1 MTRYMIE
8 RTWDPEKE
16 NKASVEAGLRSK
28 RLVIEKFPDVT
39 WEHSHV
45 VMNEVGLL
53 KTFCVYEAPSE
64 AVVREH
70 ASLLGNHEI
79 SAIYEIGGDISPSDF
94 PT

>member
-8 RTWDPEKE
+8 RTWDPDEE
-16 NKASVEAGLRSK
+16 SKASVEAGLRSK
-28 RLVIEKFPDVT
+28 RLAIEKFPGIT

-45 VMNEVGLL
+45 VMDERGLL
-53 KTFCVYEAPSE
+53 KTFCVYEAPNE

-70 ASLLGNHEI
+70 ATLLGNHKI